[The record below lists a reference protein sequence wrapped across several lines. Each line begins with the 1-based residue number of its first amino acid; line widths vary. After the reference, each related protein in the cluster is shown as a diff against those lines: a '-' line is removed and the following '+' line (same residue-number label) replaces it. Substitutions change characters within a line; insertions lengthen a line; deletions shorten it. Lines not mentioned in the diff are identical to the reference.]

1 MILGEMAAVEPRA
14 QTAKPEQFVDLTY
27 IKELDDSGFIDQLYK
42 SRPALAAAGPKT
54 ATATVSKEASGA
66 KAAAGQEKRKQ
77 SAAVP
82 AKSGTGAHEYTIQP
96 GDTLALIAQ
105 KYYGDV
111 KKWTRIFEANRQ
123 ALKTPNFIF
132 VGQRIIVPPDDMASV
147 RPSGSSQ

>member
-1 MILGEMAAVEPRA
+1 
-14 QTAKPEQFVDLTY
+14 LTY

-42 SRPALAAAGPKT
+42 SRPALASAGPKT
-54 ATATVSKEASGA
+54 ATAAPLKDAPPA
-66 KAAAGQEKRKQ
+66 KAAVAQDRRKQ
-77 SAAVP
+77 SGSGAG
-82 AKSGTGAHEYTIQP
+82 KTGGTGTQEYTIQT

-111 KKWTRIFEANRQ
+111 KKWTRIFEANKQ

-132 VGQRIIVPPDDMASV
+132 VGQKIIIPPDDMASV